1 MAQRV
6 CPVWIGYL
14 LASPIR
20 KLVENPRKILSPYI
34 KKGMKVLDIGC
45 AMGFFSLPIAEM
57 VGSDGKV
64 TCVDLQQKMIESL
77 IKRAKKAG
85 LSNRIETRICRDNS
99 LSLDDLKEEIDF
111 AVAFHIVHEVPD
123 INGFFS
129 QIYKTIKPDG
139 RLFVTEPIRHVS
151 KKDFDATIFAAQQN
165 GFEII
170 DSPEIR
176 RVYAVV
182 FGKKKTS

>member
-6 CPVWIGYL
+6 CPVWLGYL

-20 KLVENPRKILSPYI
+20 KLVENPKKILSPYI

-57 VGSDGKV
+57 VGPDGKV
-64 TCVDLQQKMIESL
+64 TCIDLQQKMIESL

-85 LSNRIETRICRDNS
+85 LSNRIETRVCRDNS
-99 LSLDDLKEEIDF
+99 LTIDDLKEEIDF
-111 AVAFHIVHEVPD
+111 AIAFYVVHEIPD
-123 INGFFS
+123 VSGFFS

-139 RLFVTEPIRHVS
+139 RLLVAEPVGHVS
-151 KKDFDATIFAAQQN
+151 KKDFNATVFAAQQN
-165 GFEII
+165 GLEVI

-176 RVYAVV
+176 RAYTVV
-182 FGKKKTS
+182 LGKKKTS